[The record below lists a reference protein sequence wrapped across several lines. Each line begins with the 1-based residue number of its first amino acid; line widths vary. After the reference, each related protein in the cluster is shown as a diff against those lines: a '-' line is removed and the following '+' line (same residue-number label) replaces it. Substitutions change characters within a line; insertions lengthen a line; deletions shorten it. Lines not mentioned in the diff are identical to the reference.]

1 MDSVID
7 VCLFDFSYEPRLLI
21 MFYFVSAA
29 SDGAENRRLGVRENS
44 EFDATGE
51 TTGREAGCQGAL
63 ADLGVY
69 STLQTAVR
77 RINQRLLYVL
87 DERLQHIA
95 MLYVVAPISAP
106 YSLPVA
112 LETKIADAQV
122 KYKRVDLQLRST
134 QRCVFI
140 ALLRSQKMSY

>member
-7 VCLFDFSYEPRLLI
+7 VCLFYFSYEPRLLI
-21 MFYFVSAA
+21 VFFFVSAA

-69 STLQTAVR
+69 STLQTGVR

-87 DERLQHIA
+87 GRA
-95 MLYVVAPISAP
+95 SAAYRNAICCGANLGAIFTSGCP
-106 YSLPVA
+106 RN
-112 LETKIADAQV
+112 ENG
-122 KYKRVDLQLRST
+122 
-134 QRCVFI
+134 
-140 ALLRSQKMSY
+140 